1 MDTFMPAWQPKSM
14 NAQDLI
20 ITPSSKKIRVLYHV
34 LFWIVLYVLDVLIF
48 GIGYENLDHFVT
60 LVLAEVPPQIF
71 LAYTVM
77 YWILPRY
84 VKQKRFSESLISLFL
99 AFIVS
104 GFVGHLSFFAFNLY
118 EPNTSVTDIPK
129 IFVRGFYAVLHASIA
144 VAIKLIKMWYENEKR
159 VSDMEKSRL
168 ESELKMLRDQ
178 VNPHF
183 MFNTLNNLYGLIGK
197 NPIQAQESVLRL
209 SRIMH
214 HILYESNHARISVQ
228 QEIRCIRDYIGLEK
242 LRYPENLSI
251 SLNVQDNV
259 NDLSIVPLTL
269 FPFVEN
275 SFKHGASEMIAEA
288 WINIDFSTFKNSFVF
303 KIENGKGP
311 KVSFESSGIG
321 LNNVKRRLEL
331 IYGDD
336 HSLQI
341 IDGTETFLV
350 VLKISLARMNKI
362 EHRQYETQMSYSR
375 G

>member
-1 MDTFMPAWQPKSM
+1 MLAGGPVEKM

-20 ITPSSKKIRVLYHV
+20 ISPSSKGIRILYHV
-34 LFWIVLYVLDVLIF
+34 LFWIALYVLDVLIF
-48 GIGYENLDHFVT
+48 GIGYENVDHFVT
-60 LVLAEVPPQIF
+60 LVLAEMPPQVL

-77 YWILPRY
+77 YWIIPRY
-84 VKQKRFSESLISLFL
+84 VRQRRFTESFISLFV
-99 AFIVS
+99 AFMVS
-104 GFVGHLSFFAFNLY
+104 GFVGHLFFFVFNLY
-118 EPNTSVTDIPK
+118 DANTSVADIPK
-129 IFVRGFYAVLHASIA
+129 IFVRGFYALLHASIA
-144 VAIKLIKMWYENEKR
+144 IAIKLIKMWYENEKR
-159 VSDMEKSRL
+159 VSEMEKSKL

-214 HILYESNHARISVQ
+214 HMLYESNHNRILMR
-228 QEIRCIRDYIGLEK
+228 QEIRCIRDYIELEK

-251 SLNVQDNV
+251 SLNLQDQVQ
-259 NDLSIVPLTL
+259 DLSIVPLTI

-275 SFKHGASEMIAEA
+275 SFKHGASEMIEEA

-321 LNNVKRRLEL
+321 LNNVRRRLEL

-336 HSLQI
+336 HSLNI

-350 VLKISLARMNKI
+350 VLKISLSRMNKM
-362 EHRQYETQMSYSR
+362 EARQYETEVSYSR

>member
-1 MDTFMPAWQPKSM
+1 MKALDF
-14 NAQDLI
+14 N
-20 ITPSSKKIRVLYHV
+20 ITPSSKGIRILYHV
-34 LFWIVLYVLDVLIF
+34 LFWIALYVLDVLIF

-60 LVLAEVPPQIF
+60 LVLAEIPPQVF

-77 YWILPRY
+77 YWIIPRY
-84 VKQKRFSESLISLFL
+84 VKNKRFNESLFL
-99 AFIVS
+99 LLVAFIVS
-104 GFVGHLSFFAFNLY
+104 GFVGHLFFFPFNLY
-118 EPNTSVTDIPK
+118 EPNTSIADIPK
-129 IFVRGFYAVLHASIA
+129 IFVRGFYALLHASIF

-159 VSDMEKSRL
+159 VSEMEKSKL
-168 ESELKMLRDQ
+168 ESELKMLKDQ

-197 NPIQAQESVLRL
+197 NPIHAQESVLRL

-214 HILYESNHARISVQ
+214 HMLYESNHNRIPMQ
-228 QEIRCIRDYIGLEK
+228 QEIRCIRDYIELEK
-242 LRYPENLSI
+242 LRYPGNLSI
-251 SLNVQDNV
+251 SLNVQEDV
-259 NDLSIVPLTL
+259 HALSIVPLAI

-275 SFKHGASEMIAEA
+275 SFKHGASEMIEEA

-311 KVSFESSGIG
+311 KVTSESNGIG

-331 IYGDD
+331 IYGED

-350 VLKISLARMNKI
+350 ILKVSLSRMKKI
-362 EHRQYETQMSYSR
+362 EDRQYETEMSYSR